1 MTKAENLCLREAQA
15 TRRSVLALAAGAG
28 SAAVLA
34 VAGGAAIAEDAPKK
48 RRKPAAKP
56 EEHHHH
62 DMAAMGEDV
71 PPSNVALVAAALHC
85 VKMGE
90 ACFNHCV
97 QTLSRG
103 DTSMKECIRTT
114 SSMLPMCTVLAR
126 FSAMD
131 AKRLKELAKLC
142 IDVCGDCRAECEK
155 HKDHHATCKACMES
169 CAACIDECKKLIAA

>member
-1 MTKAENLCLREAQA
+1 MTNAEA
-15 TRRSVLALAAGAG
+15 TRRSALALVAGAG
-28 SAAVLA
+28 SAAALTLTAGAA
-34 VAGGAAIAEDAPKK
+34 VAEEDAPKK
-48 RRKPAAKP
+48 RRKPA
-56 EEHHHH
+56 EHHHH

-126 FSAMD
+126 FGAMD

-169 CAACIDECKKLIAA
+169 CAACIDECKKLVAA